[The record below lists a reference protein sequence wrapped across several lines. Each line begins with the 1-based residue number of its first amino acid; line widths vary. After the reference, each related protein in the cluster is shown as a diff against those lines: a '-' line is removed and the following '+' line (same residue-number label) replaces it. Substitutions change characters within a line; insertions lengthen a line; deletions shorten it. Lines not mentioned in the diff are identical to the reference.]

1 MSSGAHLS
9 KECYDLIKSI
19 GEAQSK
25 QEEDKIMIGE
35 LKQLKVKINEKN
47 IPVKTQKEN
56 IIRAIYLEM
65 LGYDASFAYIHAV
78 NLTQNKNL
86 KFLINS
92 RLKRIGYLACSLF
105 FNENSEFLI
114 LLVSTVQK
122 DLSST
127 VHQVIAI
134 Q

>member
-1 MSSGAHLS
+1 MSSGSHLS

-25 QEEDKIMIGE
+25 QEEDKIMVSE
-35 LKQLKVKINEKN
+35 LKQLKIKINDKN
-47 IPVKTQKEN
+47 VAVKTQKEN

-86 KFLINS
+86 KYWI
-92 RLKRIGYLACSLF
+92 KAG
-105 FNENSEFLI
+105 
-114 LLVSTVQK
+114 
-122 DLSST
+122 
-127 VHQVIAI
+127 
-134 Q
+134 